1 MHAQLLTLTAAVL
14 FVSPVSAQEQQPLD
28 RDAIVEK
35 HLQPLIDAVLI
46 PGAVVGLYKDD
57 ELSFHTV
64 GTLNYDTDQA
74 PSTNTIYEIGSIG
87 KVFTGV
93 FFADAI
99 RRGEVTKHTK
109 LQELVPEGIEVI
121 KGAEGTEIE
130 LWHLTT
136 HSSGWGTIPVNLMP
150 SDPDQPFTGYTEEM
164 LYAAHES
171 MPLNREPGTGF
182 EYSNFGVGTLGTV
195 LARNAGGEYEAL
207 VKQRIFKPLGLTSI
221 SIELSDAQLARLAPP
236 TNGGLTV
243 KRWGDSNPIAP
254 AGLWS
259 ATAPELITFAME
271 NLRETNEDSLE
282 IYESLTNARET
293 MFDTGYG
300 KVAFGWMLAMDGSTY
315 WHNGQTGGYSSYM
328 GINHVFDTAVVVLAN
343 GATHAT
349 TNAGAKLLQELIG
362 MNPEPMQLEAP
373 DRLDDAYLERILGVY
388 RSEWG
393 FDITFTSAHNLLYAR
408 VTNQNAYRVDK
419 VGDDRFGYSAVPA
432 ELQFAFDEEGGVAS
446 SVTLFQNGA
455 ETKCVR
461 VDE

>member
-1 MHAQLLTLTAAVL
+1 MHAQTLTLAAAVL
-14 FVSPVSAQEQQPLD
+14 LTTPVYAQEQQALD
-28 RDAIVEK
+28 RDAIVAE
-35 HLQPLIDAVLI
+35 HLQPLIDGYQI
-46 PGAVVGLYKDD
+46 PGAVVGLYKDG
-57 ELSFHTV
+57 ELTFHNI
-64 GTLNYDTDQA
+64 GTLNYETDEAPTTDTVF
-74 PSTNTIYEIGSIG
+74 EIGSIG
-87 KVFTGV
+87 KVITGV

-109 LQELVPEGIEVI
+109 LQELVPEGVEVI
-121 KGAEGTEIE
+121 KGSEGTEIE

-136 HSSGWGTIPVNLMP
+136 HSSGWGTLPINLMP

-182 EYSNFGVGTLGTV
+182 EYSNFAVGTLGTV
-195 LARNAGGEYEAL
+195 LARNAGGDYETL
-207 VKQRIFKPLGLTSI
+207 VQQRVFKPLGITDFSI
-221 SIELSDAQLARLAPP
+221 NLGDDQLARLAPP

-243 KRWGDSNPIAP
+243 KTWGDDNPIAP

-259 ATAPELITFAME
+259 TTAPQLMTFALE
-271 NLRETNEDSLE
+271 NLRETNEDSMDIYQSLE
-282 IYESLTNARET
+282 AAREP
-293 MFDTGYG
+293 MFDSGYG
-300 KVAFGWMLAMDGSTY
+300 KVAFGWMRAMDGSTY

-328 GINHVFDTAVVVLAN
+328 GVNAVFDTAVVVLAN
-343 GATHAT
+343 GATHTT
-349 TNAGAKLLQELIG
+349 TNAGAFLLQELIG
-362 MNPEPMQLEAP
+362 MNPNPMQIEVP
-373 DRLDDAYLERILGVY
+373 ERLDDAYLERILGVY

-419 VGDDRFGYSAVPA
+419 SGDDRFRYSAVPA

-446 SVTLFQNGA
+446 SVTLFQHGA

-461 VDE
+461 VEE